1 MNKKLSTISYIM
13 LLSTFICNLFYSTTY
28 PYIYSVVIKSITD
41 TYISIDQILYCIGII
56 LIGHIWNNYGD
67 RIFKYYKIML
77 IIESITQILLGV
89 FIITTG
95 QLKIYYI
102 LNSIIISFITRNLNC
117 GFIKMQA
124 KAHPTDVSREY
135 FDNTNNSCYA
145 IATLLG
151 SILSI
156 VLTLEFNIT
165 IIISLL
171 GDVIDNILTCYIYE
185 KLSKEHP

>member
-1 MNKKLSTISYIM
+1 MNKKLSKISYIM

-28 PYIYSVVIKSITD
+28 PYIYSVVIKSVTN

-56 LIGHIWNNYGD
+56 LMGHIWNNYGD
-67 RIFKYYKIML
+67 RIFKYYKIIL
-77 IIESITQILLGV
+77 IIEAIIQVLLGL

-102 LNSIIISFITRNLNC
+102 LNSIMVSFITRNVSC
-117 GFIKMQA
+117 GFIKIKA
-124 KAHPTDVSREY
+124 KANPTDISREY

-151 SILSI
+151 STLSI
-156 VLTLEFNIT
+156 VLTLDFNIM
-165 IIISLL
+165 IMISLF
-171 GDVIDNILTCYIYE
+171 GCVVDNILSYYIYE
-185 KLSKEHP
+185 KLSKEQH